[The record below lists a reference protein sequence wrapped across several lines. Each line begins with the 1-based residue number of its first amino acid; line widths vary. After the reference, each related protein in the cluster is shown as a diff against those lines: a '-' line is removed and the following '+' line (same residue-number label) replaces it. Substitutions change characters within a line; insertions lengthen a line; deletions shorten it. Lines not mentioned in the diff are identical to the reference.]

1 MRGAEISNIWK
12 HHNLIEHFWKILKSA
27 FKIKSMRLQNDG
39 IYAGLLVKI
48 FSYLLAVRL
57 KSQREYSKLS
67 LVQIMRKIRRENDLR
82 ELIEEYFHSGVPIS

>member
-1 MRGAEISNIWK
+1 
-12 HHNLIEHFWKILKSA
+12 
-27 FKIKSMRLQNDG
+27 MRLQNDG

-48 FSYLLAVRL
+48 FPYLLAVRL

-82 ELIEEYFHSGVPIS
+82 ELIEEHFYSGVPII